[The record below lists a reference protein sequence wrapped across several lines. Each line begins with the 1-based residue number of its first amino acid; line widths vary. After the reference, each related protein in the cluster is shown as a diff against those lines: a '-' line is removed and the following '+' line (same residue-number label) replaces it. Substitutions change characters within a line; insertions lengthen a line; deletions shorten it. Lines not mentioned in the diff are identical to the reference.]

1 MLRRFIGIA
10 LVTAA
15 LAGCGQQGA
24 QQKMPPPVVGFV
36 VIKTQPISL
45 TAELAGRTDPFAVSQ
60 VVPQV
65 AGIIKQR
72 LFTEGSLVAAGQAL
86 YQIDPAP
93 YQATYDSAMATLAD
107 KQQYLRAFGRRHTE
121 KIAPMTADTVF
132 WIASFTKLVTSV
144 VALQMVEEGV
154 ISLEQPVASVRPDFA
169 DLAILDGFDPTGAP
183 RLRQAKDAPT
193 IRHLLTHTS
202 GLGYAFMD
210 ADLARYAELKKVA
223 PGGGHLLP
231 RRFEAGVRWQY
242 GASTDWLGMVI
253 EGVTGQGL
261 DAVFQRRIF
270 DRLGMTDTTFVPD
283 AAQKARSA
291 AMHARLPD
299 GDAAPIDFALAPPPN
314 PNLGGGGLY
323 STASDFMRLLRA
335 LLDGK
340 ILGDASRAA
349 LFENQVGDLEAG
361 VLASSMPSFTNPY
374 DAMPGRP
381 KRWSLGMLI
390 NPEPGPD
397 GRAAGSAAWA
407 GLANCYYWVD
417 PSRGLAAI
425 ILAQVLPFA
434 DRKVLGLFSA
444 FERAIYA

>member
-1 MLRRFIGIA
+1 
-10 LVTAA
+10 
-15 LAGCGQQGA
+15 
-24 QQKMPPPVVGFV
+24 
-36 VIKTQPISL
+36 
-45 TAELAGRTDPFAVSQ
+45 
-60 VVPQV
+60 
-65 AGIIKQR
+65 
-72 LFTEGSLVAAGQAL
+72 
-86 YQIDPAP
+86 
-93 YQATYDSAMATLAD
+93 MATLAD
-107 KQQYLRAFGRRHTE
+107 GQQYLGAFGRRHAE
-121 KIAPMTADTVF
+121 KPAPMTTDTVF

-144 VALQMVEEGV
+144 VALQLVEEGV
-154 ISLEQPVASVRPDFA
+154 ISLDQPVASVRPDFA
-169 DLAILDGFDPTGAP
+169 ELGILDGFDAAGAP
-183 RLRQAKDAPT
+183 RVRQARDTPT

-210 ADLARYAELKKVA
+210 VDLARYAELKHMP
-223 PGGGHLLP
+223 PGSGHLLP
-231 RRFEAGVRWQY
+231 RRFEAGARWQY
-242 GASTDWLGMVI
+242 GASTDWLGVVI
-253 EGVTGQGL
+253 EGVCGQGL

-323 STASDFMRLLRA
+323 STAPDFMRLLRA
-335 LLDGK
+335 LLDGT
-340 ILGDASRAA
+340 ILGDWSRAA

-374 DAMPGRP
+374 DPIPGCP

-390 NPEPGPD
+390 NPQAGPA

-407 GLANCYYWVD
+407 GLANCYYWMD
-417 PSRGLAAI
+417 PSRGLAGV
-425 ILAQVLPFA
+425 LMAQVLPFA

-444 FERAIYA
+444 FERAVYA